1 MERAGKRH
9 VDKSGAQCAP
19 GPVVVPVPVVEI
31 DTQVRERALL
41 LDIVRALARDA
52 ARQDHARQDHAGGG
66 QSV

>member
-9 VDKSGAQCAP
+9 VDRSGAQCVP
-19 GPVVVPVPVVEI
+19 GPVVVPVPAVEI